1 MPTTKEEKALNE
13 ILPKQGL
20 LYNEEVSV
28 MVMNKP
34 KILPLKS
41 VTLEK
46 IEDMQKQAQDFMN
59 QEKKPTTDE
68 KQ

>member
-1 MPTTKEEKALNE
+1 TKEEKALNE

-59 QEKKPTTDE
+59 QEKKPTTNE